1 MAEKQNF
8 TTLLSKVILPKVEV
22 IAIIISSIGFLLYL
36 LKQTGAQQLLMI
48 GLSTLA
54 SVFFLTAN
62 TLPPAIEK
70 TLTETTKKSFF
81 DTLLNFIW
89 KIMHIALSVSVIGLL
104 FYLLNL
110 NGYTQMILIGTT
122 ILIIALLLSGIF
134 IIQKNDYLLLF
145 KAALIKGLLIAFISS
160 TILYNIWPLINS

>member
-1 MAEKQNF
+1 MLLLKLNKEVVHGIINFTLHLTTFIMAEKQNF

-70 TLTETTKKSFF
+70 TLTETTKRSFF

-89 KIMHIALSVSVIGLL
+89 KIRLVADQLL
-104 FYLLNL
+104 
-110 NGYTQMILIGTT
+110 QPSIL
-122 ILIIALLLSGIF
+122 
-134 IIQKNDYLLLF
+134 KCV
-145 KAALIKGLLIAFISS
+145 
-160 TILYNIWPLINS
+160 